1 MQNLSILLYT
11 AREDIKPGCSSI
23 IYYYTVNNT
32 PYAVT
37 LFTALCDEEH
47 SAEYYQGLLRESCE
61 YAAMAYMM
69 KGENGE

>member
-23 IYYYTVNNT
+23 TYYYTVNNT

-37 LFTALCDEEH
+37 LFTALYGEEH
-47 SAEYYQGLLRESCE
+47 SAEYYRGLLRESCK